1 MQTSI
6 VFLVGALLSVSPV
19 ESANPIR
26 KVVKLMQE
34 MQKEIEVQK
43 ASEKALF
50 EKFMCICTEYPPE
63 LRESIEAGTKNVDLL
78 TSKIEE
84 ESANKEKL
92 EQELIGHK
100 QEKGSAE
107 KDLSQATML
116 REKETAEYE
125 ATIASTTASVD
136 ALGKAVASL
145 SKGATSAML
154 QQSGGVPQLQALV
167 ETSNFVSSFDRERV
181 IAFLTGNTASS
192 DSSPGSGEVVGILKQ
207 MKADMEATL
216 VEAEKSEKIAAQ
228 GYADLKAAKDKEIEV
243 ASESIEAKEK
253 KSGEFEVSI
262 AQSTDALDDTKS
274 EIKDSQAMLSLLEST
289 CEERTKEWQ
298 GRIKMRDDEIAAIS
312 EAITILN
319 DDDALDVF
327 KKAVPAAA
335 ASGFLQT
342 RHGKSFAVQG
352 LEKAVEIVKDA
363 LKIPKS
369 HKTKLELLMYKMKTQ
384 LRYAQSSNAKEF
396 PDMTGVA
403 KMTEDMIAVLKSEME
418 ADEEKKEWC
427 TTELEKSE
435 AELTRKQEILDQQK
449 AAISQTEDE
458 ISGVS
463 DEIKTLETEIVEI
476 DKEVAGS
483 AEQRKKEHAE
493 YTENGQMTEVAVS
506 LVEKAKNRLQK
517 FYNPTLYKAPPKK
530 EGSMEDKI
538 TASYAAFIQRHSS
551 VKQPKAMPD
560 LPELPKYEKQ
570 NSGGI
575 VHLLDDIVKQL
586 EMDKV
591 ESGSEEKTA
600 QKEYVEFM
608 ADAQVNRAQD
618 AKSVVQAKAK
628 KAELEKRLVVLKED
642 AGTMSEEVY
651 QAHQLIGEVHSACD
665 FVLDTF
671 KERAAARAGEIESLE
686 NAKSV
691 LNGAAN
697 LMSR

>member
-154 QQSGGVPQLQALV
+154 QQSGGAPQLQALV
-167 ETSNFVSSFDRERV
+167 ETSNFVSSFDRQRV
-181 IAFLTGNTASS
+181 IAFLTGG

-207 MKADMEATL
+207 MKSDMESTL
-216 VEAEKSEKIAAQ
+216 VEAEESEKVAAK
-228 GYADLKAAKDKEIEV
+228 GYADLKSAKDKEIEV
-243 ASESIEAKEK
+243 AAESIEAKEK
-253 KSGEFEVSI
+253 KAGEFEVSI
-262 AQSTDALDDTKS
+262 AQSNDALDDTKA
-274 EIKDSQAMLSLLEST
+274 EIKDSQAMLTLLEST
-289 CEERTKEWQ
+289 CESRKKEWE
-298 GRIKMRDDEIAAIS
+298 GRLKIRDDEIAAIS

-327 KKAVPAAA
+327 KKAIPADAAA

-369 HKTKLELLMYKMKTQ
+369 HSAKLELLMYKMKTQ

-418 ADEEKKEWC
+418 ADEKKKEWC
-427 TTELEKSE
+427 TDELEKSE
-435 AELTRKQEILDQQK
+435 AEKTRKQETLDQAT
-449 AAISQTEDE
+449 AATSQTEDE
-458 ISGVS
+458 IAGVS
-463 DEIKTLETEIVEI
+463 DEIKTLEQEIVDI

-483 AEQRKKEHAE
+483 TEQRKKEHAE
-493 YTENGQMTEVAVS
+493 YTENLQMTDVAVS

-618 AKSVVQAKAK
+618 AKSVVQKQAA

-642 AGTMSEEVY
+642 AKTMSEEVY
-651 QAHQLIGEVHSACD
+651 QATQLIGEVHSACD
-665 FVLDTF
+665 FVLETF

>member
-1 MQTSI
+1 ML
-6 VFLVGALLSVSPV
+6 LVGLA

-43 ASEKALF
+43 NSEKELF

-63 LRESIEAGTKNVDLL
+63 LDQSIDAGTKNVDLL

-92 EQELIGHK
+92 EQELVGHK
-100 QEKGSAE
+100 QEKASAE
-107 KDLSQATML
+107 KDLDQATML
-116 REKETAEYE
+116 REKEVAEYE
-125 ATIASTTASVD
+125 STTASTTASVE

-167 ETSNFVSSFDRERV
+167 ETSNFVSSFDRQRV
-181 IAFLTGNTASS
+181 VAFLTGTSS

-207 MKADMEATL
+207 MKSDMETTL
-216 VEAEKSEKIAAQ
+216 TEAADSEKVAAK

-243 ASESIEAKEK
+243 AAESIEAKEK
-253 KSGEFEVSI
+253 KSGELEVSI
-262 AQSTDALDDTKS
+262 AQSSDAVDDTKA
-274 EIKDSQAMLSLLEST
+274 EIKDSQAMLTLLEST
-289 CEERTKEWQ
+289 CDSRKKEWEA
-298 GRIKMRDDEIAAIS
+298 RLKMRDDEIAAIS
-312 EAITILN
+312 EAISILN

-335 ASGFLQT
+335 AAASGFLQT
-342 RHGKSFAVQG
+342 RHGKSFAIQG
-352 LEKAVEIVKDA
+352 LEKAVEIIKEA
-363 LKIPKS
+363 LAIPKS
-369 HKTKLELLMYKMKTQ
+369 HSAKLELLMYKMKTQ

-396 PDMTGVA
+396 PDMSGVA
-403 KMTEDMIAVLKSEME
+403 KMTVDMIEVLKSEME
-418 ADEEKKEWC
+418 ADEKKKEWC
-427 TTELEKSE
+427 TDELEKSE
-435 AELTRKQEILDQQK
+435 AERTRKQETLDQAT
-449 AAISQTEDE
+449 AAIAETEDE
-458 ISGVS
+458 IAGVS
-463 DEIKTLETEIVEI
+463 DEIKTLETEIVDI

-483 AEQRKKEHAE
+483 TEQRKKEHAE
-493 YTENGQMTEVAVS
+493 YTENAQMTDVAVS
-506 LVEKAKNRLQK
+506 LLEKAKNRLQK

-530 EGSMEDKI
+530 EMSMEDKI

-551 VKQPKAMPD
+551 VRQPKAMPD
-560 LPELPKYEKQ
+560 LPEIPKYEKQ

-575 VHLLDDIVKQL
+575 IGLMDEIVKEL

-591 ESGSEEKTA
+591 EAGHEEKTA

-608 ADAQVNRAQD
+608 ADAQMNRAQD
-618 AKSVVQAKAK
+618 AKSVVQKKAT

-642 AGTMSEEVY
+642 AKTMSEEVY
-651 QAHQLIGEVHSACD
+651 QAHQLISEVHQACD
-665 FVLDTF
+665 FVLETF

-691 LNGAAN
+691 LEGAAN

>member
-1 MQTSI
+1 MMQTSVAI
-6 VFLVGALLSVSPV
+6 LFGLALLTSPV

-43 ASEKALF
+43 EKEKELF
-50 EKFMCICTEYPPE
+50 EKFMCICTSYPPE
-63 LRESIEAGTKNVDLL
+63 LRQSIEEGTKNVELL

-100 QEKGSAE
+100 QEKAGAE
-107 KDLSQATML
+107 KDLNQATML
-116 REKETAEYE
+116 REKEAAEYE
-125 ATIASTTASVD
+125 QTTVSTAASVE

-145 SKGATSAML
+145 SKGASSAML
-154 QQSGGVPQLQALV
+154 QQTGGVPQLQALV

-181 IAFLTGNTASS
+181 VAFLTGTSS
-192 DSSPGSGEVVGILKQ
+192 DSSAGSGEVVGILKQ
-207 MKADMEATL
+207 MKADMEQTL
-216 VEAEKSEKIAAQ
+216 VEAEESEKVAAQ

-243 ASESIEAKEK
+243 AAESIEGKEK

-262 AQSTDALDDTKS
+262 AQSTDALDDTKA
-274 EIKDSQAMLSLLEST
+274 EIKDSQAMLSLLEGT
-289 CEERTKEWQ
+289 CESRKKEWEA
-298 GRIKMRDDEIAAIS
+298 RIKMRDDEIAAIS

-327 KKAVPAAA
+327 KKAVPAGA
-335 ASGFLQT
+335 GFLQT
-342 RHGKSFAVQG
+342 RHGKSFAIQG
-352 LEKAVEIVKDA
+352 LQKAVEIVTNAIKT
-363 LKIPKS
+363 PKS
-369 HKTKLELLMYKMKTQ
+369 HAAKLELLMYKMKTQ

-396 PDMTGVA
+396 PDMSGVA
-403 KMTEDMIAVLKSEME
+403 KMTEDMIVVLKSEME
-418 ADEEKKEWC
+418 ADEKKKMWC
-427 TTELEKSE
+427 TEELEKSE
-435 AELTRKQEILDQQK
+435 AERTRKQEVLDQAT

-463 DEIKTLETEIVEI
+463 DEIKTLETEIVDI

-483 AEQRKKEHAE
+483 TEQRKKEHAE

-530 EGSMEDKI
+530 EATMEEKI

-551 VKQPKAMPD
+551 IRQAKAKQMPD

-575 VHLLDDIVKQL
+575 VQMMDTIVKQL

-591 ESGSEEKTA
+591 ESEHEEKTA

-618 AKSVVQAKAK
+618 AKSVVQKKAAKAG
-628 KAELEKRLVVLKED
+628 LEKRLVVLKED
-642 AGTMSEEVY
+642 AKTMSEEVF
-651 QAHQLIGEVHSACD
+651 QAHQLIGEVHNACD
-665 FVLDTF
+665 FVLETF

-691 LNGAAN
+691 LEGAAN
-697 LMSR
+697 LMAR

>member
-84 ESANKEKL
+84 EGSNKEKL
-92 EQELIGHK
+92 EQELVGHK
-100 QEKGSAE
+100 QEKASAE
-107 KDLSQATML
+107 KDLNQATML
-116 REKETAEYE
+116 RVKEAAEYE

-154 QQSGGVPQLQALV
+154 QQSGGAPQLQALV
-167 ETSNFVSSFDRERV
+167 ETSNFVSSFDRQRV
-181 IAFLTGNTASS
+181 IAFLTGG

-207 MKADMEATL
+207 MKADMEQTL
-216 VEAEKSEKIAAQ
+216 VEAEESEKVAAQ
-228 GYADLKAAKDKEIEV
+228 GYADLKSAKDKEIEV
-243 ASESIEAKEK
+243 AAESIEAKEK
-253 KSGEFEVSI
+253 KAGEFEVSI
-262 AQSTDALDDTKS
+262 AQSNDALDDTKA
-274 EIKDSQAMLSLLEST
+274 EIKDSQAMLTLLEST
-289 CEERTKEWQ
+289 CESRKKEWE
-298 GRIKMRDDEIAAIS
+298 GRLKMRDDEIAAIS

-352 LEKAVEIVKDA
+352 LEKAVEIVKEA

-369 HKTKLELLMYKMKTQ
+369 HSAKLELLMYKMKTQ

-418 ADEEKKEWC
+418 ADEKKKEWC

-435 AELTRKQEILDQQK
+435 AERTRKQETLDQAT
-449 AAISQTEDE
+449 AATSQTEDE
-458 ISGVS
+458 IAGVS
-463 DEIKTLETEIVEI
+463 DEIKTLEQEIVDI

-483 AEQRKKEHAE
+483 TEQRKKEHAE